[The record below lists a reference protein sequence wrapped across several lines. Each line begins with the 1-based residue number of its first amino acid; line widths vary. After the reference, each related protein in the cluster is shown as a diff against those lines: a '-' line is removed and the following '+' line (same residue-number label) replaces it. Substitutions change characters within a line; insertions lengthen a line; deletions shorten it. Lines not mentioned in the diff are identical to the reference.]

1 MRTSRAGA
9 PPEVL
14 TVRRPWGHF
23 DQLSAGEPVTVK
35 TITVQPGHRLSL
47 QRHRHRG
54 ELWQVLD
61 EGLEVTVGDRTWPAS
76 PGELVWVPVGE
87 LHRLGNVG
95 TEPARVVEVAF
106 GHADEADIERVADDY
121 DRHRPADS

>member
-1 MRTSRAGA
+1 MGA
-9 PPEVL
+9 RPDVL

-23 DQLSAGEPVTVK
+23 DQLSAGVPVTVK

-61 EGLEVTVGDRTWPAS
+61 DGLEVTVDDRTWPAS
-76 PGELVWVPVGE
+76 PGELVWIPAGR
-87 LHRLGNVG
+87 LHRLGNTGVA
-95 TEPARVVEVAF
+95 PARVVEVAF
-106 GHADEADIERVADDY
+106 GQVEEGDIERTDDDY
-121 DRHRPADS
+121 DRHLEPERP

>member
-1 MRTSRAGA
+1 MGA
-9 PPEVL
+9 RPEVL
-14 TVRRPWGHF
+14 TVRRPWGRF

-61 EGLEVTVGDRTWPAS
+61 AGLEVTVGDRTWQAS
-76 PGELVWVPVGE
+76 PGELVWIPAGQ
-87 LHRLGNVG
+87 LHRLGNTG
-95 TEPARVVEVAF
+95 AAPARVVEVAF
-106 GHADEADIERVADDY
+106 GHVDEADIERVDDDY
-121 DRHRPADS
+121 DRHLEPEGR